1 MNDLPDNDLVQ
12 AVAIELVTRAVRA
25 VDWDALGQI
34 VRDDPR
40 FSGLG
45 YSAANLVRNRL
56 ANTLTEAIIAVEW
69 PDSPIRAI
77 SAGTIRDFDVRAQ
90 QGAVEIGCR
99 NCGYRTT
106 GHAWTLVDLARFAEL
121 HVCALSGAVSDDH
134 G

>member
-1 MNDLPDNDLVQ
+1 MTDLPDNDVVQ
-12 AVAIELVTRAVRA
+12 TVAIELVTRAVRA

-40 FSGLG
+40 FAGLS

-69 PDSPIRAI
+69 PDSPIRTI
-77 SAGTIRDFDVRAQ
+77 SAGTIRDFDVRARQ
-90 QGAVEIGCR
+90 SVVEIGCR
-99 NCGYRTT
+99 TCGYATT

-121 HVCALSGAVSDDH
+121 HVCALSQAAT
-134 G
+134 